1 MENTPRA
8 APWPLAS
15 LLLVAAGTFLSVTT
29 EMLPMGLLSSIS
41 HDLRVSEPSVGLL
54 VTGYALMVALFAA
67 PLGRATA
74 RLPRRALFVGT
85 LVAYAGSSV
94 LMAVST
100 AYPIAAVARLLGG
113 LTHGVFWAMVAGY
126 VARLV
131 PPERL
136 GRAVTIVFSG
146 GTVAVLVGVPLGTGL
161 GVAIGWRAS
170 FLALSGA
177 TALVALVASR
187 LLPPMPGETSATETS
202 LVRVLRT
209 PSVTVVAVTTALTML
224 GYFAFYTYISPFLQA
239 SGVAEKTLG
248 PALFGYGV
256 AGAVG
261 LFLAGMLVDR
271 RPRLAML
278 SGGGILTAALVF
290 LAGAPDG
297 PVLAVAGV
305 MVAGLALNGL
315 AVLVQAAILRAAPP
329 QAGDTASA
337 LNASA
342 FNLGIGGGALLGGQV
357 LAGWGT
363 GALPAVA
370 AVLTGAGL
378 LGVLY
383 GRRDG
388 FPAVIETVRP
398 PAPRSPEDRPA
409 EYGAG
414 RTG

>member
-1 MENTPRA
+1 MENTPR

-15 LLLVAAGTFLSVTT
+15 LLLLAGGTFLSVTT

-41 HDLRVSEPSVGLL
+41 HDLRVSESSVGLL

-67 PLGRATA
+67 PLGRLTA

-85 LVAYAGSSV
+85 LMAYAGSNVAMAASV
-94 LMAVST
+94 S
-100 AYPIAAVARLLGG
+100 YPIATVARLAGG

-136 GRAVTIVFSG
+136 GRAVTVVFTG

-161 GVAIGWRAS
+161 GVAVGWRAS
-170 FLALSGA
+170 FLLLAAA
-177 TALVALVASR
+177 TAVIALVASR
-187 LLPPMPGETSATETS
+187 LLPAMPGESSADETS
-202 LVRVLRT
+202 LFRVLRT
-209 PSVTVVAVTTALTML
+209 PSVAVVAVTTALTML

-239 SGVAEKTLG
+239 SGVAETSLG

-261 LFLAGMLVDR
+261 LFLAGLLVDR

-278 SGGGILTAALVF
+278 TGGSLLTAALAY
-290 LAGAPDG
+290 LSIAPDG
-297 PVLAVAGV
+297 AVFAVAGL

-357 LAGWGT
+357 LAAAGT
-363 GALPAVA
+363 GALPMVA
-370 AVLTGAGL
+370 ATLTAAGL
-378 LGVLY
+378 IGVLY

-388 FPAVIETVRP
+388 FPAL
-398 PAPRSPEDRPA
+398 
-409 EYGAG
+409 AG
-414 RTG
+414 

>member
-1 MENTPRA
+1 MADTPRP

-29 EMLPMGLLSSIS
+29 EMLPMGLLSSIA

-85 LVAYAGSSV
+85 LIAYAGSSV
-94 LMAVST
+94 LMAVSV
-100 AYPIAAVARLLGG
+100 AYPIAVAARLFGG
-113 LTHGVFWAMVAGY
+113 LAHGVFWAMVAGY

-136 GRAVTIVFSG
+136 GRAVTVVFSG

-170 FLALSGA
+170 FLALSAA
-177 TALVALVASR
+177 TALVALAASR
-187 LLPPMPGETSATETS
+187 LLPPMPGETTATETS

-209 PSVTVVAVTTALTML
+209 PSVTVVAITTALTML

-239 SGVAEKTLG
+239 AGISEQALG

-278 SGGGILTAALVF
+278 AGGGLLTGALVF
-290 LAGAPDG
+290 LGVVPNGAA
-297 PVLAVAGV
+297 LAVVGIMA
-305 MVAGLALNGL
+305 AGLALNGL
-315 AVLVQAAILRAAPP
+315 AVLVQAAILRAALP

-342 FNLGIGGGALLGGQV
+342 FNIGIGGGALLGGQV
-357 LAGWGT
+357 LAAWGT
-363 GALPAVA
+363 GALPVVA

-378 LGVLY
+378 AGVVY

-388 FPAVIETVRP
+388 FPALIETERDAG
-398 PAPRSPEDRPA
+398 APTQAAPISA
-409 EYGAG
+409 S
-414 RTG
+414 